1 MTLKFRTYA
10 EAWAVNER
18 VTADCIRNNQW
29 TDGITTNYATPTEN
43 ENGQWEIPIL
53 PGYEQY
59 FTLAEI
65 SGAQRPDWME
75 VTLWQLRKYL
85 KRTKLT
91 AFHPEE
97 IATAIGVEVGLTA
110 EQATSYS
117 LFQWVKHLIAL
128 MPEDTEQQRDA
139 KDTAEEAIEYANYI
153 ERDSVVIAALGQV
166 MMLTDEN
173 KDFIFQEAKKM

>member
-1 MTLKFRTYA
+1 MTLNLRTSA
-10 EAWAVNER
+10 EAYQLNER

-29 TDGITTNYATPTEN
+29 SDGTNNYCNPMQN

-65 SGAQRPDWME
+65 SRAQAPDWIE

-91 AFHPEE
+91 AFHPEQLVVG
-97 IATAIGVEVGLTA
+97 IGAAVGLTA
-110 EQATSYS
+110 EQAIAYS

-128 MPEDTEQQRDA
+128 MPEETEEQRDA

-153 ERDSVVIAALGQV
+153 ERDSTVIASIGQIL
-166 MMLTDEN
+166 MLTDEN
-173 KDFIFQEAKKM
+173 KDFIFQETKKM